1 MTSAQMNLA
10 TKASL
15 ITYIAELEAAKLKS
29 QEETQQAIN
38 IANYFAQVIAQIE
51 KLLLDSPFV
60 NKDGKFFKNLFWVI
74 SNFSAIKTAIE
85 SIITQ
90 IKEWRK
96 QIEAIN
102 KKQEPQA
109 A

>member
-15 ITYIAELEAAKLKS
+15 INYIAELESAKLAAEQNTKD
-29 QEETQQAIN
+29 AIN
-38 IANYFAQVIAQIE
+38 IANYFAQVITQIE
-51 KLLLDSPFV
+51 KLLLESPFV

-85 SIITQ
+85 TIIAQ
-90 IKEWRK
+90 IKDWRK
-96 QIEAIN
+96 QIENLN
-102 KKQEPQA
+102 KKSEAPTT
-109 A
+109 